1 MPTTLEEPVLTIFFF
16 VLYKL
21 FHLISIYFD
30 VGLEVAS
37 FIHSKF
43 SQYYLYVQCLII
55 SAMTVII
62 LTGTLPG
69 HLAPYLI

>member
-1 MPTTLEEPVLTIFFF
+1 MITTLEEPVLTLFFF

-21 FHLISIYFD
+21 IGLISTYFD
-30 VGLEVAS
+30 DRLEIAS
-37 FIHSKF
+37 FIHSEF

-62 LTGTLPG
+62 LTGTLSG
-69 HLAPYLI
+69 HLAPYLM

>member
-1 MPTTLEEPVLTIFFF
+1 MPTTFEEPVLSIFFF

-21 FHLISIYFD
+21 IGLISIYFD
-30 VGLEVAS
+30 DGLEIAN

-55 SAMTVII
+55 SAMTVIF
-62 LTGTLPG
+62 LTGTLSG